1 MSATRRVVITLVVLA
16 GLSAIVIALPI
27 ACMHSAGP
35 TPLPVVLHFDVPSEI
50 VEAEA
55 PTRSFPFGMFRPD
68 RMSLFDVERAIRHAA
83 DDDNVRAIVLHI
95 DSIDWGW
102 ARIAEVRQALHVFRH
117 SGKPVYAALTGG
129 GEREYLLASAAN
141 RICSP
146 PTAMLALDG
155 LSATA
160 MFFRGT
166 FDKIGISPNFSHV
179 GTYKSAIESYTRA
192 DLSPP
197 AREALDALLDD
208 DWNLLVDTLAVA
220 RRMSPDSLRKLVDAG
235 PFDAPDARLAGL
247 VDSLMYEADVDS
259 MARRRGGRRLGS
271 VSMSRYIDNLDD
283 GGFGPH
289 IALVTAAGTIA
300 DGRSRE
306 SGSDGQ
312 ITGSETL
319 IDALRDARTRK
330 AIKAIVFRIDSPG
343 GSGQASDDIWRE
355 VQRCRR
361 VKPVIVSMG
370 DYAASGGYFIAM
382 GATDILAEP
391 GTLTG
396 SIGVFAG
403 KFNIVGLL
411 HKLGV
416 TVDTVSRGK
425 HAQMLSPFTDFS
437 AEESAVFQRH
447 LQNFYNVFLERVA
460 KGRKMTTSA
469 VDSVGQGRVWTGRA
483 ALSRGLIDGYGGLED
498 AISLARRRAHIAG
511 DENITVEVLPRPRP
525 NFLTHMFADLWN
537 NDDRESDVLSLLP
550 PATRAWIASSHF
562 PAGTI
567 LALMPFQIDVR

>member
-1 MSATRRVVITLVVLA
+1 MSATRRVVITLVVIA
-16 GLSAIVIALPI
+16 GLSAVVIALPI
-27 ACMHSAGP
+27 ACMHQGGP
-35 TPLPVVLHFDVPSEI
+35 TPLPVVLRFDVPSEI

-55 PTRSFPFGMFRPD
+55 PSRSFPFGVFRPD
-68 RMSLFDVERAIRHAA
+68 RLTLFDVERAIRHAA
-83 DDDNVRAIVLHI
+83 EDDNVRAIVLHI

-102 ARIAEVRQALHVFRH
+102 ARIAEVRQALRVFRH
-117 SGKPVYAALTGG
+117 TGKPVYAALTGG

-146 PTAMLALDG
+146 PTSMLALDG

-160 MFFRGT
+160 MFFHGT
-166 FDKIGISPNFSHV
+166 FDKLGVSPNFSHV

-220 RRMSPDSLRKLVDAG
+220 RRMSPDSLRKLVDSG

-271 VSMSRYIDNLDD
+271 VSMSRYIDNLDE
-283 GGFGPH
+283 GGFGPR
-289 IALVTAAGTIA
+289 IALITAAGTIA
-300 DGRSRE
+300 EGRSRE

-312 ITGSETL
+312 VTGSETL

-330 AIKAIVFRIDSPG
+330 SIKAIVFRIDSPG

-391 GTLTG
+391 ATLTG

-411 HKLGV
+411 HKLGI
-416 TVDTVSRGK
+416 TVDTVSRGR

-437 AEESAVFQRH
+437 EEESAVFQRH

-460 KGRKMTTSA
+460 KGRKMTPTA

-498 AISLARRRAHIAG
+498 AISLARRRAHIAA
-511 DENITVEVLPRPRP
+511 DEDVTVEVLPHPRHD
-525 NFLTHMFADLWN
+525 FWSRALAGMW
-537 NDDRESDVLSLLP
+537 NDDQNSDVLSLLP
-550 PATRAWIASSHF
+550 PATRAWIASSRF